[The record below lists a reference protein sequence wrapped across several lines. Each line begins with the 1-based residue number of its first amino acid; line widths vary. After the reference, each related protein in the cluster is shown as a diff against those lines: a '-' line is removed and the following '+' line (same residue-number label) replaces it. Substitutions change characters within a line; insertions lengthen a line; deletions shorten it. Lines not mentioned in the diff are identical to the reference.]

1 MDVQETLWPA
11 ALHAGARAFDLLEW
25 RSREHLTPYTSFAAG
40 HLAGLCIA
48 PLEEGAPDAWLR
60 WAAVHDGAPLRLL
73 QELIDAQVIRLRGDQ
88 LRTIWAV
95 DLRGSWLN
103 HALRARGF
111 GKVDEIVTYELTD
124 QGAAQLMNGQA
135 PIVEAVEAHIAA
147 LASVDARA
155 FAAPWRYPAFV
166 LSAALSALDAA
177 SVFAVATG
185 AGRPIGY
192 VLAIARG
199 AEAHVVRL
207 AVDPEHGRR
216 GVGSALLQH
225 AITRLRAAGVMSV
238 TLNTLASLPA
248 GRLYRRL
255 GFAPLR
261 IGVDVLCL
269 ML

>member
-25 RSREHLTPYTSFAAG
+25 RSPEQLAPHTSYAAG
-40 HLAGLCIA
+40 HLAGLCVA
-48 PLEEGAPDAWLR
+48 PLDPGSPDAWLR

-73 QELIDAQVIRLRGDQ
+73 QELIDAQVIRLRAEHV
-88 LRTIWAV
+88 RAIWAV

-103 HALRARGF
+103 HALRERGF

-124 QGAAQLMNGQA
+124 SGAARRMNGQV
-135 PIVEAVEAHIAA
+135 PIVAAVEAHIDA
-147 LASVDARA
+147 LASIDARA

-166 LSAALSALDAA
+166 LSAALSELDAA
-177 SVFAVATG
+177 SVFGVATG

-216 GVGSALLQH
+216 GIGSALLQH

-238 TLNTLASLPA
+238 TLNTVASLPA

-255 GFAPLR
+255 GFSPLR
-261 IGVDVLCL
+261 IGVDVLRL
-269 ML
+269 TL